1 MKDKMN
7 CLRAVQAADF
17 AVLET
22 KLYLDTHPC
31 DKAALEAMRRYEAQ
45 AAAVREEYETR
56 YGSLK
61 GSAEKCDRWAWID
74 DPWPW
79 NFS

>member
-1 MKDKMN
+1 MSDKMN
-7 CLRAVQAADF
+7 CLKAVQAADF
-17 AVLET
+17 AVYET

-31 DKAALEAMRRYEAQ
+31 DKAALEALSRYEEQ
-45 AAAVREEYETR
+45 AKAVREEYESR

-61 GSAEKCDRWAWID
+61 GKAGNCDRWAWID